1 MKCSDARRQMV
12 KSLFGPPEAEGPL
25 EEHLRNCPDCSERFA
40 AYRRMKKEVV
50 ELEAVPFP
58 RQVEETYEERLGEA
72 LAQEPDGEL
81 VPARPD
87 PETPGAVKAAIVVV
101 ALVGLVGMTVLAM
114 AIFRGDY
121 EPPRPVGRL
130 AQIAG
135 TVQVQDP
142 GAPRW
147 REARAGE
154 DLMPGAM
161 VRSEGNGS
169 ALVTTDLADWW
180 LDGFAAIGLGRA
192 GEYELLQGRVH
203 GASRAP
209 DGETVQLLSQ
219 QGTIECAEG
228 RFVAV
233 LTPERL
239 RVTCV
244 KGEVTLT
251 AGEGERTLR
260 SGQRAMVHKGEPA
273 GPVRDG
279 RVAEAVHWLK
289 AFGDEGERRL
299 TRRQLASVPLTA
311 AQPGLPATVALE
323 RLQVHVRVRGP
334 LALVQFEARLH
345 NEGDEAWSGAL
356 RPTDVLLP
364 PPLAEVAPSLS
375 LTAGQDGVA
384 RAAAVCVLRNRE
396 GSHSLGL
403 NPANWISGPIGTL
416 NLQVDAE
423 VTGGIDEAEL
433 PVQGVRERNLDGFT
447 WSWQGRDVDPAV
459 PFVLE
464 LVPEDDETIDA
475 LRLTSQGREYA
486 LIGWRPKA
494 REDEWPGRGAH
505 ILIAFDA
512 TADFG
517 PGGRGYAQ
525 EALEAVLGA
534 LPTGSFTALAAY
546 DGRLKLDPDPLLR
559 HFPVRV
565 ETMLAALWQL
575 DDRSDGEPAP
585 FLENALALASGIE
598 GESTLLFVTGRDVEP
613 PREVEMPDDVTAI
626 VLSLGADDSHVALG
640 DFCARTG
647 GLAAGLPHRMAP
659 RLAALDFLSNLRWP
673 ALAAPPVLHLRGT
686 PRPAVLSSPGQF
698 ANQPVVALCRLD
710 PGTDIAGTFEAEA
723 GGRTMEREFEL
734 RREPPA
740 PGGAL
745 TEELVERLRALSGS

>member
-25 EEHLRNCPDCSERFA
+25 QEHLRNCPDCSERFA
-40 AYRRMKKEVV
+40 AYRRMKEEVV
-50 ELEAVPFP
+50 ELEAAPFP
-58 RQVEETYEERLGEA
+58 GQVEDTYEERLGEA
-72 LAQEPDGEL
+72 LEQEPDGDL

-114 AIFRGDY
+114 AVFRGDY
-121 EPPRPVGRL
+121 EPPSPVGRL

-161 VRSEGNGS
+161 VRSEGDGS
-169 ALVTTDLADWW
+169 ALLTTDLADWR
-180 LDGFAAIGLGRA
+180 LDGFAAIGFGRA

-203 GASRAP
+203 GACRP
-209 DGETVQLLSQ
+209 PEGETVQLLSQ
-219 QGTIECAEG
+219 QGTIACAEG

-239 RVTCV
+239 RVSCV
-244 KGEVTLT
+244 SGEVTLT

-260 SGQRAMVHKGEPA
+260 PGQRAMVHKGEPA

-289 AFGDEGERRL
+289 AFNDDGERLL

-311 AQPGLPATVALE
+311 AHPVLPATVGME
-323 RLQVHVRVRGP
+323 RLEVRLLVRGP

-364 PPLAEVAPSLS
+364 PAMAEVGPSLS
-375 LTAGQDGVA
+375 LEAGQDGVA

-396 GSHSLGL
+396 GSRSLGL
-403 NPANWISGPIGTL
+403 NPANWVRGPIGTVDL
-416 NLQVDAE
+416 HVDAA
-423 VTGGIDEAEL
+423 VAGGIDQVGL
-433 PVQGVRERNLDGFT
+433 PLHGVRERNLDGFT
-447 WSWQGRDVDPAV
+447 WSWQGRDVDPTA
-459 PFVLE
+459 PFSLE
-464 LVPEDDETIDA
+464 MAPENDETVDA
-475 LRLTSQGREYA
+475 LRLAGRGGEYA
-486 LIGWRPKA
+486 LIGWQPKPRA
-494 REDEWPGRGAH
+494 DQWPGRGAH

-575 DDRSDGEPAP
+575 DDTSDGEPAP

-598 GESTLLFVTGRDVEP
+598 GESTLLFVTGRNVEP
-613 PREVEMPDDVTAI
+613 PGEVEISEDVTAI
-626 VLSLGADDSHVALG
+626 VLALGADAPGVALG

-647 GLAAGLPHRMAP
+647 GLAAGLPHQMAP

-673 ALAAPPVLHLRGT
+673 ALDAPPVLHLRGT
-686 PRPAVLSSPGQF
+686 ESAVVLTRPGQF

-710 PGTDIAGTFEAEA
+710 PGADVAGTVEAEA
-723 GGRTMEREFEL
+723 GGRSMKREFEL
-734 RREPPA
+734 RGEPSA
-740 PGGAL
+740 PGGPL
-745 TEELVERLRALSGS
+745 IEELVERLRALSGS